1 MQLTFPCP
9 HCAATLGI
17 SDSRSGATVRCPACA
32 DTLTVP
38 AESAPPPGF
47 GDDGSD
53 HEGGVGGAPAAPQAP
68 LSTEYEE
75 ETFRLGG
82 KDRDQD
88 EMDLTP
94 MVDVTFLLLIFFM
107 ITASFSVSKTLQT
120 PPPEPE
126 EEGVSQQLVTM
137 DQLEQEAVVIRLEE
151 GDAAFVD
158 DEPVATLDDLP
169 DALRDAVNAPGRP
182 ARGELVIE
190 AADEARHEAVVAAY
204 DAAADLGLE
213 RIRLAVPAGD

>member
-17 SDSRSGATVRCPACA
+17 SDSRAGAAVRCPACA
-32 DTLTVP
+32 GELTVP
-38 AESAPPPGF
+38 AESAPVA
-47 GDDGSD
+47 
-53 HEGGVGGAPAAPQAP
+53 ETAAAPRVQAP
-68 LSTEYEE
+68 LATANEE
-75 ETFRLGG
+75 EPFKFGG
-82 KDRDQD
+82 KRREQD

-137 DQLEQEAVVIRLEE
+137 EELKQEAVVIRLEA

-158 DEPVATLDDLP
+158 DEPVRSLADLP

>member
-17 SDSRSGATVRCPACA
+17 SESRSGAEVRCPSCA
-32 DTLTVP
+32 GVLTVP
-38 AESAPPPGF
+38 AESAAPPA
-47 GDDGSD
+47 GDT
-53 HEGGVGGAPAAPQAP
+53 AAAPQAP
-68 LSTEYEE
+68 LSTAYEE

-82 KDRDQD
+82 SGREQD

-137 DQLEQEAVVIRLEE
+137 EELEQEAVVIRLEE

-158 DEPVATLDDLP
+158 DEPVASLADLP

>member
-17 SDSRSGATVRCPACA
+17 SDSRSGAAVRCPACA
-32 DTLTVP
+32 GTLTVP
-38 AESAPPPGF
+38 AESAAPPAADLETDAPPPQ
-47 GDDGSD
+47 
-53 HEGGVGGAPAAPQAP
+53 APQAP

-75 ETFRLGG
+75 ESFKLGG
-82 KDRDQD
+82 KGREQD

-137 DQLEQEAVVIRLEE
+137 DELEQEAVVIRLEE

-158 DEPVATLDDLP
+158 DEPVASLEDLP

>member
-17 SDSRSGATVRCPACA
+17 SDSRAGAGVRCPACA
-32 DTLTVP
+32 GELTVP
-38 AESAPPPGF
+38 EESA
-47 GDDGSD
+47 
-53 HEGGVGGAPAAPQAP
+53 APSENPAAAAAPQAP

-82 KDRDQD
+82 KSREQD

-126 EEGVSQQLVTM
+126 EEGVSQQLTTIEE
-137 DQLEQEAVVIRLEE
+137 LEQEAVIIRLEAD
-151 GDAAFVD
+151 DAAFVD
-158 DEPVATLDDLP
+158 DKPVATLADLP

-213 RIRLAVPAGD
+213 RIRLAVPAAD

>member
-17 SDSRSGATVRCPACA
+17 GPSRAGAEVRCPACA
-32 DTLTVP
+32 GVLTVP
-38 AESAPPPGF
+38 AESAGPA
-47 GDDGSD
+47 GDVNGDMNG
-53 HEGGVGGAPAAPQAP
+53 GGAARPQAP
-68 LSTEYEE
+68 LSTQYEE
-75 ETFRLGG
+75 EVFRFGG
-82 KDRDQD
+82 RRRSQD

-107 ITASFSVSKTLQT
+107 ITASFSVSKTLRT

-137 DQLEQEAVVIRLEE
+137 EKLEQEAVVIRLEE
-151 GDAAFVD
+151 DDAAFVD
-158 DEPVATLDDLP
+158 DKPVQTLADLP

-190 AADEARHEAVVAAY
+190 AADAARHEAVVAAY